1 MTQTNRVTSGLRAVA
16 AGVERAV
23 DAVRYRAKRRRG
35 YTRPLAVQV
44 YRALGNRGR
53 VRFAARV
60 LEDRGLPAPTPHDS
74 AWVNLR
80 RMLRMLETDEVPR
93 ARVRFLYAGQ
103 EQTLVADQEGYIHGE
118 FHAAEGEAFPPGRSE
133 IACDLLEPIAS
144 EQKET
149 RFTGEV
155 FIPHEAARWVV
166 VSDIDDTVMHTQ
178 ATSLV
183 RMAVGTLFT
192 NAYGR
197 VAFPGV
203 GAFYRSL
210 HAADGRNPVFY
221 LTSSPWNLYELI
233 RTFLEIHGL
242 PDGPL
247 LMRDLGLGPGQHIRG
262 GHEEHKVTRVRAL
275 LDLYPEQKFILIG
288 DTGQH
293 DAEIYLNI
301 CRQAPDRVMAV
312 YLRDVS
318 ADVVRDD
325 AVAGIVDEIRRLG
338 VACVAAEDTVAHAEH
353 AAEQG
358 WITGE
363 ELHAVRG
370 GRRKDEAEGAG

>member
-16 AGVERAV
+16 AGVEHAF

-44 YRALGNRGR
+44 YRALGNRSR
-53 VRFAARV
+53 VRFIARV
-60 LEDRGLPAPTPHDS
+60 LEDRGLPAPTPRDS

-103 EQTLVADQEGYIHGE
+103 EQTLVADQEGYIRGE
-118 FHAAEGEAFPPGRSE
+118 FLAGDAGFATGRSE

-144 EQKET
+144 EQERT

-155 FIPHEAARWVV
+155 FIPDEAARWVV

-183 RMAVGTLFT
+183 RMAIGTLFT

-210 HAADGRNPVFY
+210 HGEGGRNLVVY

-262 GHEEHKVTRVRAL
+262 GHEEHKVTRVEAL
-275 LDLYPEQKFILIG
+275 LELYPERKFILIG

-293 DAEIYLNI
+293 DAEIYLRI

-325 AVAGIVDEIRRLG
+325 AVAAIVDEIRRLG

-358 WITGE
+358 WITSE
-363 ELHAVRG
+363 DLHAVRG
-370 GRRKDEAEGAG
+370 GRRKDETEGAG